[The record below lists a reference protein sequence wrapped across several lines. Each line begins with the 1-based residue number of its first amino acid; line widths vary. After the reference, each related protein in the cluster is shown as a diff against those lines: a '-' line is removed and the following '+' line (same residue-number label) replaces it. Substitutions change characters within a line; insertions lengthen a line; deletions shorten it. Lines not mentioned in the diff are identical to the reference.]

1 MAGFQLAQINIARAR
16 APLDSDTMK
25 GFVDRLEE
33 VNALA
38 DSSPGFIWRLQ
49 TEEGDATS
57 ILAFDDPKLILNMS
71 VWQDLESL
79 KHYVY
84 KSAHVDLVRDRE
96 GWFSKLSRAYQAL
109 WWIPAGHIPSVEEGK
124 AKLDHVR
131 NHGPGEQAFTF
142 ARNFPSPEP

>member
-1 MAGFQLAQINIARAR
+1 MADYHLAQINIARAR
-16 APLDSDTMK
+16 APLDSDIMQ

-33 VNALA
+33 INALA
-38 DSSPGFIWRLQ
+38 DSSPGFVWRLQ

-57 ILAFDDPKLILNMS
+57 ILAFNDPALIVNLS

-96 GWFSKLSRAYQAL
+96 DWFSKLSQAYQAL

-124 AKLDHVR
+124 AKLEQLR

-142 ARNFPSPEP
+142 ARNFPRPEQ